1 MAHANLMSNVSSSWA
16 ACFRNLRTT
25 LAEMKLHYYL
35 KVTWPW
41 LSAYQIFL
49 MWDSSL
55 KVACCPNLVSNG
67 FANME
72 LRFSKMM
79 TSPVPLKLVPSVKVS
94 LELVTWSFQKNDYV
108 NSASQTT
115 LERYSVS
122 KATFTKLDV
131 YSFCWHGI
139 TAFLHDLSIMT
150 S

>member
-1 MAHANLMSNVSSSWA
+1 
-16 ACFRNLRTT
+16 
-25 LAEMKLHYYL
+25 
-35 KVTWPW
+35 
-41 LSAYQIFL
+41 
-49 MWDSSL
+49 
-55 KVACCPNLVSNG
+55 
-67 FANME
+67 ME

-131 YSFCWHGI
+131 YSFC
-139 TAFLHDLSIMT
+139 
-150 S
+150 